1 MSAPLQLLQK
11 IQSAPATDTWK
22 AIFDYAWTLCSQ
34 TLSADSAVTDV
45 NQRDQK
51 LAALDLF
58 LSSAGWDLW
67 RDFETSTEKTADAL
81 ATWWAQQQGGRAVLI
96 LDALS
101 LREVPWILQGALER
115 GFKIESTKV
124 TGAELPADT
133 TSFAKALGFGQR
145 SALENNGAGQSHRLS
160 GARTDSVNLPWVD
173 CASLIGAESDWV
185 LWHHWPDSRV
195 HDLSGSGKGLSSLV
209 TEAVAQLTSPDFW
222 SLIDRLT
229 TGRSLVITSDHGYAA
244 SGLFSDTSLEQ
255 AKYLKSIFK
264 SGRWHEATN
273 DVGPWVPPV
282 DITLDSR
289 HGKNRFVLGRRKWK
303 SQAGY
308 PTLIHG
314 GLSILEVA
322 SPFIEISRR

>member
-1 MSAPLQLLQK
+1 MSAPLPLLQK
-11 IQSAPATDTWK
+11 IQTAPATDSWQ

-34 TLSADSAVTDV
+34 TLSADSAVAEVT
-45 NQRDQK
+45 QRDQK

-67 RDFETSTEKTADAL
+67 TAFEIGTERTTDAL

-101 LREVPWILQGALER
+101 LREVPWILQGASER
-115 GFKIESTKV
+115 GFKIHAKV

-145 SALENNGAGQSHRLS
+145 SALENNGAGQTHRLS

-173 CASLIGAESDWV
+173 CASLISAEPHWV
-185 LWHHWPDSRV
+185 LWHQWPDSRV

-209 TEAVAQLTSPDFW
+209 TEAAAQLTSPDFW

-244 SGLFSDTSLEQ
+244 SGLFSDTSDEQ

-264 SGRWHEATN
+264 SGRWDQATN

-282 DITLDSR
+282 DLTLD
-289 HGKNRFVLGRRKWK
+289 
-303 SQAGY
+303 
-308 PTLIHG
+308 
-314 GLSILEVA
+314 
-322 SPFIEISRR
+322 